1 MPSFEKLMRIQVSV
15 IQALHPVETKDLEGV
30 IRGVETFQEC
40 EPAEAAERAAYAFGY
55 IQAEADFA
63 DVTVSELLENLSDD

>member
-1 MPSFEKLMRIQVSV
+1 MTSIDKLIRAQVSV
-15 IQALHPVETKDLEGV
+15 IQELHPVDAKDLEGV
-30 IRGVETFQEC
+30 IRGVATFQEC

-55 IQAEADFA
+55 IQAAADFA